1 VSETESE
8 VKEGVENVENN
19 EERNVDLQEK
29 LGVDA
34 VIVDHVAHVSKY
46 LLRKSVALRS

>member
-19 EERNVDLQEK
+19 EERKGRNTMKAYSGGDYNHERKNV
-29 LGVDA
+29 
-34 VIVDHVAHVSKY
+34 
-46 LLRKSVALRS
+46 R